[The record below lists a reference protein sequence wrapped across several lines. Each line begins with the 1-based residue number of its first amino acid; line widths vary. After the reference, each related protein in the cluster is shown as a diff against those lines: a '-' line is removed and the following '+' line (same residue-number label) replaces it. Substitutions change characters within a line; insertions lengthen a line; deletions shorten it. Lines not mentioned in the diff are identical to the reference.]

1 MIDGIWQ
8 QTVLEVIERLVGAEQ
23 TAKVAAEWSEHA
35 ARDKVEVTF
44 LGPYSS
50 GKSTLLR
57 RLVIDGGAQIPEW
70 LTVSARR
77 ETFELN
83 AVNVGDLTFTDA
95 PGFAAGSELHDEL
108 AQDAL

>member
-1 MIDGIWQ
+1 MTDDTWQ
-8 QTVLEVIERLVGAEQ
+8 HTVLETMERLVGAEQ
-23 TAKVAAEWSEHA
+23 TAEVAAEWREHA

-57 RLVIDGGAQIPEW
+57 RLVIDGGAHIPEW

-83 AVNVGDLTFTDA
+83 AVDVGDLTFTDA
-95 PGFAAGSELHDEL
+95 PAILRARELE
-108 AQDAL
+108 AE